1 LLRAE
6 ALGECRGS
14 RSAKAKQTM
23 PVPTAR
29 TAVTPRRSPRRPV
42 SRRVASAPRAVGMVH
57 HVIYMIR
64 DSAKEGKGDLAMAK
78 EPWHTDR
85 WFTSPWNF
93 LSEVRESLTLPGSFE
108 VHDVTLRDG
117 EQQAGVVF
125 TTEDKVRI
133 AEALAGAG
141 VHRIEAG
148 LPAVSAADDAAVRQI
163 VKMGLPSK
171 IYAFSRCTVDDVK
184 RAADCGVE
192 GVVME
197 IPSSHHLIEKAYRWP
212 VERAIDASIEATS
225 LAHELGLKISFFP
238 IDATRASLVEYLDL
252 LERVA
257 TDGHVD
263 AIGLV
268 DTFGV
273 LSPHGVR
280 LFVRETRRRINV
292 PLETHFHMDF
302 GLGVANTLIAVAE
315 GVECI
320 QTTITG
326 IGERAGNTPMEETVL
341 ALHTMYDLDT
351 GIRTEKFFELS
362 KLVMELAG
370 VPQPQNRPVV
380 GERLFNVE
388 SGIISTWVRN
398 VGDELNESFPY
409 RPELVGQP
417 APRLVLGKGSGIDS
431 IAAAL
436 ERIGRSA
443 TPEEMQELLL
453 EVKQRSLIDKA
464 LVDDETFAEFVAKV
478 TN

>member
-1 LLRAE
+1 MLHDVRDEPEPSAADE
-6 ALGECRGS
+6 GEGS
-14 RSAKAKQTM
+14 PMT
-23 PVPTAR
+23 
-29 TAVTPRRSPRRPV
+29 
-42 SRRVASAPRAVGMVH
+42 
-57 HVIYMIR
+57 
-64 DSAKEGKGDLAMAK
+64 E
-78 EPWHTDR
+78 EPWKTGL

-93 LSEVRESLTLPGSFE
+93 LPEIRDELMLPAAVQ

-125 TTEDKVRI
+125 TTSDKLRI
-133 AEALAGAG
+133 AEALAEAG

-148 LPAVSAADDAAVRQI
+148 LPAVSPADEAAVREM
-163 VKMGLPSK
+163 VKLGLPSA
-171 IYAFSRCTVDDVK
+171 IYAFSRCMVDDVK
-184 RAADCGVE
+184 RAADCGVA

-212 VERAIDASIEATS
+212 VERAIDASIEATT
-225 LAHELGLKISFFP
+225 LAHELGLKVSFFP
-238 IDATRASLVEYLDL
+238 IDATRAGLTEYLDL

-280 LFVRETRRRINV
+280 LFVRQTRERLGV

-315 GVECI
+315 GVEVI
-320 QTTITG
+320 QTTVTG

-341 ALHTMYDLDT
+341 ALLTMYGLDT
-351 GIRTEKFFELS
+351 GIRTDRFFDLS
-362 KLVMELAG
+362 ALVMSLAG
-370 VPQPQNRPVV
+370 VTQPSNRPVV
-380 GERLFNVE
+380 GERLYNVE

-398 VGDELNESFPY
+398 VGDELTESFPY

-417 APRLVLGKGSGIDS
+417 TPLLVLGKGSGLDS

-436 ERIGRSA
+436 DRLGRTA
-443 TPEEMQELLL
+443 TPEQSEALLA
-453 EVKQRSLIDKA
+453 EVKGRSLASKGLI
-464 LVDDETFAEFVAKV
+464 DDETFLTILDDV
-478 TN
+478 TR

>member
-1 LLRAE
+1 MSE
-6 ALGECRGS
+6 
-14 RSAKAKQTM
+14 
-23 PVPTAR
+23 
-29 TAVTPRRSPRRPV
+29 
-42 SRRVASAPRAVGMVH
+42 
-57 HVIYMIR
+57 
-64 DSAKEGKGDLAMAK
+64 
-78 EPWHTDR
+78 EPWKSEM

-93 LSEVRESLTLPGSFE
+93 LPEIRDALTLPAGVQ

-125 TTEDKVRI
+125 TKDDKLRI
-133 AEALAGAG
+133 AEALAEAG

-148 LPAVSAADDAAVRQI
+148 LPAVSAADEAAVREM
-163 VKMGLPSK
+163 VAMGLPST
-171 IYAFSRCTVDDVK
+171 IYAFSRCMVDDVK

-212 VERAIDASIEATS
+212 VERAIDASIEATT
-225 LAHELGLKISFFP
+225 LAHELGLKVSFFP
-238 IDATRASLVEYLDL
+238 IDATRAGLTEYLDL

-280 LFVRETRRRINV
+280 LFVRQTRERLGV

-315 GVECI
+315 GVEVI
-320 QTTITG
+320 QTTVTG

-341 ALHTMYDLDT
+341 ALLTMYGIDT
-351 GIRTEKFFELS
+351 GIRTERFFDLS
-362 KLVMELAG
+362 ALVMQLAE
-370 VPQPQNRPVV
+370 VTQPSNRPVV
-380 GERLFNVE
+380 GERLYNVE

-398 VGDELNESFPY
+398 VGDELTESFPY

-417 APRLVLGKGSGIDS
+417 APVLVLGKGSGLDS

-436 ERIGRSA
+436 DRVGRTA
-443 TPEEMQELLL
+443 TPEQTEAILA
-453 EVKQRSLIDKA
+453 EVKGRSLDTKG
-464 LVDDETFAEFVAKV
+464 LVDDETFLTIVDDV
-478 TN
+478 TR